1 MITCPT
7 TGVESSTVLST
18 DASRLSNTVMSADEK
33 SFDGS
38 VSFSFTF
45 VIVAVLVIVLP
56 PWPTSTVAV
65 IVRVSD

>member
-18 DASRLSNTVMSADEK
+18 DASRSFDTVMSADEK

-38 VSFSFTF
+38 VSVWST
-45 VIVAVLVIVLP
+45 V
-56 PWPTSTVAV
+56 TVAV
-65 IVRVSD
+65 FVMVFHLVLHQL